1 MILPKTFKML
11 FVDDSVAFRDN
22 NVAKLTA
29 EGFIVTEAE
38 SETQAMELVDKD
50 NFDIILTDLVMDNPD
65 SGFSLAYHIKKK
77 YPNIP
82 IIIVSTANSKFGL
95 DFSMSS
101 ESERRWMKC
110 DAMLPK
116 PTRFEQLLAECY
128 RLLGVEPVHHNG
140 HH

>member
-1 MILPKTFKML
+1 MTLTKIFKML
-11 FVDDSVAFRDN
+11 FVDDSAVFRDN
-22 NVAKLTA
+22 NVAKLIE
-29 EGFIVTEAE
+29 EGFLVTEAE
-38 SETQAMELVDKD
+38 SEAQAMELVDKD
-50 NFDIILTDLVMDNPD
+50 KFDIIVTDLVMDNPD

-116 PTRFEQLLAECY
+116 PIRFEQLLAECY
-128 RLLGVEPVHHNG
+128 NLLGVESPHHNS

>member
-1 MILPKTFKML
+1 MTLTKTFKML
-11 FVDDSVAFRDN
+11 FVDDSVTFRAN
-22 NVAKLTA
+22 NVAKLKA
-29 EGFIVTEAE
+29 EGFLVTEAE
-38 SETQAMELVDKD
+38 SEAQAMELVDQDK
-50 NFDIILTDLVMDNPD
+50 FDIIVTDLVMDNPD

-77 YPNIP
+77 YPDIP
-82 IIIVSTANSKFGL
+82 IIMVSTANSKFGL

-116 PTRFEQLLAECY
+116 PMRFEQLLAECQ
-128 RLLGVEPVHHNG
+128 RLLGIEPPHNG

>member
-1 MILPKTFKML
+1 MTLTKTLKML
-11 FVDDSVAFRDN
+11 FVDDSAAFRDN

-29 EGFIVTEAE
+29 EGFVVTEAE
-38 SETQAMELVDKD
+38 SESQAMELVEKE
-50 NFDIILTDLVMDNPD
+50 NFDIIVTDLVMDNPD

-77 YPNIP
+77 NPNVP

-95 DFSMSS
+95 DFSVSS

-116 PTRFEQLLAECY
+116 PLRFEQLLAECQ
-128 RLLGVEPVHHNG
+128 RLLGIEQPHNG